1 MSNDVKKPTNSASE
15 ETVVGYLIKRFPEW
29 TVQLKNLFHAYEMP
43 FQHFC
48 KKEAEYRLDELGIGF
63 VRKRKY
69 LCNKKRRTLL
79 KKTKDLI
86 NEIVAMG
93 FAKEEALKQIDASLD
108 ELLGFEKRKELID
121 EEISEEIYENILFG
135 FQC

>member
-1 MSNDVKKPTNSASE
+1 MRFGMEVTAEHQIAS
-15 ETVVGYLIKRFPEW
+15 G
-29 TVQLKNLFHAYEMP
+29 MP
-43 FQHFC
+43 FLKYQ
-48 KKEAEYRLDELGIGF
+48 YIGF
-63 VRKRKY
+63 VRKRKH

>member
-1 MSNDVKKPTNSASE
+1 M
-15 ETVVGYLIKRFPEW
+15 
-29 TVQLKNLFHAYEMP
+29 
-43 FQHFC
+43 
-48 KKEAEYRLDELGIGF
+48 
-63 VRKRKY
+63 
-69 LCNKKRRTLL
+69 

-108 ELLGFEKRKELID
+108 ELLGFKKRKELID